1 MDDDSIKPIT
11 NQGFFTYVFK
21 LSKFKQEDLM
31 NIVQYTL
38 LSIVPVILFV
48 YFTKKYFPSLEE
60 SDSSLYIF
68 TVTVIELIFM
78 IIGIF
83 FIDRI
88 INYIPTYSGKYYE
101 TINLTT
107 IVVIFVLFMLI
118 TETGFKKRTL
128 IMLERFDKF
137 FFIDDALIRKF
148 GGEVR
153 PFNFATDE
161 IFRDKK
167 QPNKNNKN
175 NNNKGNAGSGLRTEG
190 TANMNQQHS
199 PPPPIPVAGP
209 MPMVQQPFTPGPV
222 SMGGGGNG
230 GGNMNEGFVPEYA
243 EPMAANAAL
252 GGGGW
257 GSAW

>member
-21 LSKFKQEDLM
+21 LSRFKQEDLM

-60 SDSSLYIF
+60 NDSSLYIF
-68 TVTVIELIFM
+68 TITVIELIFM

-107 IVVIFVLFMLI
+107 IVIIFVLFMLI

-137 FFIDDALIRKF
+137 FFIDDALVRKF

-175 NNNKGNAGSGLRTEG
+175 NVKGNAGAGAGSTQRTEG
-190 TANMNQQHS
+190 MTQQHS
-199 PPPPIPVAGP
+199 PTPPIPVSGP
-209 MPMVQQPFTPGPV
+209 VMPMVQQPFTPGPV
-222 SMGGGGNG
+222 SMGGGGG
-230 GGNMNEGFVPEYA
+230 GGNMESFVPEYA

>member
-1 MDDDSIKPIT
+1 
-11 NQGFFTYVFK
+11 
-21 LSKFKQEDLM
+21 M

-38 LSIVPVILFV
+38 LSIIPVVLFI

-60 SDSSLYIF
+60 NDSSLYMF
-68 TVTVIELIFM
+68 TITVIELIFM

-128 IMLERFDKF
+128 ILLERFDKF

-175 NNNKGNAGSGLRTEG
+175 NGNNKGNAGAGAGPRVEGMTQQPPPSIHISTEG
-190 TANMNQQHS
+190 PMLPQQAL
-199 PPPPIPVAGP
+199 PVAMNG
-209 MPMVQQPFTPGPV
+209 G
-222 SMGGGGNG
+222 GYNNGGGNG
-230 GGNMNEGFVPEYA
+230 GGNMEQFVPEYA
-243 EPMAANAAL
+243 EPIAANAAL

>member
-68 TVTVIELIFM
+68 TITVIELIFM

-107 IVVIFVLFMLI
+107 IVIIFVLFMLI

-128 IMLERFDKF
+128 VMLERFDKF
-137 FFIDDALIRKF
+137 FFIDDALVRKF

-167 QPNKNNKN
+167 QPNKNGKN
-175 NNNKGNAGSGLRTEG
+175 NGNNKGNAGAGSAQRTEG
-190 TANMNQQHS
+190 MTQQHS
-199 PPPPIPVAGP
+199 PPPPIPVAG
-209 MPMVQQPFTPGPV
+209 PMVQQPFTPGPV
-222 SMGGGGNG
+222 SMGGGGGNVGNDMNG
-230 GGNMNEGFVPEYA
+230 GFVPEYV

-252 GGGGW
+252 SGGGW